1 MSKTQIDLSVIIISL
16 STDKYHTKSSLEI
29 TLKSL
34 KPALS
39 KISSELILVDNTTI
53 DDGTCSF
60 AKSYFPEVKYIK
72 RNEVHG
78 FGDNNNFGLKYANGR
93 YVLFL
98 NNDVRFLDNTILN
111 QMVEWMDKNPK
122 VGASTCSLIN
132 TDEKTLQGTGGSFP
146 NLFNVFA
153 WMTFLDDVPFINKF
167 IKSMHPM
174 HDISPFGSNEKYYKD
189 AHTQDWITGAF
200 YLVRKEILDKIGG
213 FDEDF
218 DAYLEETD
226 LSFRIKNAGY
236 ELYYLPKWRII
247 HFGGQSYGG
256 ENSLIFEL
264 KNLKVFF
271 KKHYP
276 KWQLPFLNF
285 TIKLGCLLRI
295 IVFSVFRPN
304 LVKVYAK
311 AFKTV

>member
-111 QMVEWMDKNPK
+111 QMVEWMDKN
-122 VGASTCSLIN
+122 
-132 TDEKTLQGTGGSFP
+132 EKAGVVSSALLNPDKKTFQRSGGYFP
-146 NLFNVFA
+146 NLARVFA
-153 WMTFLDDVPFINKF
+153 WMFFIDDLPFSNIFVNSYHPGLNYFK
-167 IKSMHPM
+167 KSH
-174 HDISPFGSNEKYYKD
+174 S
-189 AHTQDWITGAF
+189 QDWVTGAF

-213 FDEDF
+213 FDEDY
-218 DAYLEETD
+218 DAYVEETD
-226 LSFRIKNAGY
+226 FSYRIKKHGWDIW
-236 ELYYLPKWRII
+236 YLPKWKII
-247 HFGGQSYGG
+247 HFGGLSYGN
-256 ENSLIFEL
+256 ENSLIYEL
-264 KNLKVFF
+264 KNLKLFY

-276 KWQLPFLNF
+276 KWQLPVLNII
-285 TIKLGCLLRI
+285 IKIGCVLRI
-295 IVFSVFRPN
+295 IIFGLFNPK
-304 LVKVYAK
+304 LAKTYAK
-311 AFKTV
+311 AIKTV